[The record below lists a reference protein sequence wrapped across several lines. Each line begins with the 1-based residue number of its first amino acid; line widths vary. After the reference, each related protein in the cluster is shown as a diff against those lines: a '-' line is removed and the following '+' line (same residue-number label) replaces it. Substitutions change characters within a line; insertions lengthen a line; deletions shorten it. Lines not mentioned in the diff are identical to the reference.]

1 MTAGD
6 GAELED
12 ELKAQKPRRA
22 AKRVR
27 GKRRK
32 TGLAADIWRVGCLAS
47 TDPCI
52 KQICSPVLGFPG
64 GASGKEPAGRRR
76 RCERPELDPWVGKT
90 PRRRAWQ
97 PTPVFLPR
105 ESHRQRSL
113 AGCSLRG
120 RRVITEATWH
130 SRPHSSLCQRH
141 CQALSCPVECMVWW
155 RAGRR
160 EQLSKTTPVDN
171 PMKKIKMGCDKV

>member
-1 MTAGD
+1 MYY
-6 GAELED
+6 LCNFSLN
-12 ELKAQKPRRA
+12 LKLVQNKVV
-22 AKRVR
+22 K
-27 GKRRK
+27 KK
-32 TGLAADIWRVGCLAS
+32 
-47 TDPCI
+47 CI
-52 KQICSPVLGFPG
+52 LGFPG

-76 RCERPELDPWVGKT
+76 RCERPGLDPWVGKT

-105 ESHRQRSL
+105 ESHGRRSL
-113 AGCSLRG
+113 AGCSPRG
-120 RRVITEATWH
+120 HRVITEATWH
-130 SRPHSSLCQRH
+130 SCPRRSLCQGH

-160 EQLSKTTPVDN
+160 DRQICKQLSKTTPANN